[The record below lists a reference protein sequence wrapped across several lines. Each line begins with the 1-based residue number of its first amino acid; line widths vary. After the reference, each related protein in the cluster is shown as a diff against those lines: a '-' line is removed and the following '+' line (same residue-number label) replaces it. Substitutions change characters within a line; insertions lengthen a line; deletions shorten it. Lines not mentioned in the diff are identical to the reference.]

1 MRNVQKHEALPL
13 RITYSPPPTQKS
25 ASYGVGVVY
34 IPKSPVFEFFFSSLF
49 FGGVR
54 TSCVSGKGNK
64 GPLCPVGVGPP
75 FPWTPINPLTGTWRV
90 RLKVGG
96 GGPGVTGVWLIMW
109 WPGGGCVPYVL
120 KNNNFF
126 KKTKQYSPCSAQKWV
141 FEDAGR
147 GSATPFP
154 IVHPRWSAAPSGTV
168 RDTRMCSTATQSQ
181 RLCSMQGL
189 WVTELVRPG
198 FRCPVTAYMHAE
210 QPMSSS
216 QHMCLEFP
224 SRNPPSPSEKS
235 AAELQQDN
243 RGLVHVSAEK
253 NRELASN
260 KEAYL

>member
-1 MRNVQKHEALPL
+1 
-13 RITYSPPPTQKS
+13 
-25 ASYGVGVVY
+25 
-34 IPKSPVFEFFFSSLF
+34 
-49 FGGVR
+49 
-54 TSCVSGKGNK
+54 
-64 GPLCPVGVGPP
+64 
-75 FPWTPINPLTGTWRV
+75 
-90 RLKVGG
+90 
-96 GGPGVTGVWLIMW
+96 
-109 WPGGGCVPYVL
+109 
-120 KNNNFF
+120 
-126 KKTKQYSPCSAQKWV
+126 
-141 FEDAGR
+141 
-147 GSATPFP
+147 
-154 IVHPRWSAAPSGTV
+154 
-168 RDTRMCSTATQSQ
+168 MCSTAIQSQ

-260 KEAYL
+260 KGAYLWSDAPCLCQKWVGFFPQVGRHSDFMTKNSNDKRQHVYQNSKFHLQHPLNLQMHFCN